1 MAKAKGKKKAEP
13 PADPTRHLA
22 DEIGRVARALEKQN
36 RLRSRLMLGIMFGIG
51 TAIGASIIATFIVIM
66 FSKALS
72 SVGLKPIVDPD
83 ILRAEIERQLETQ
96 TPQQ

>member
-1 MAKAKGKKKAEP
+1 MPGRRKKTPEP

-22 DEIGRVARALEKQN
+22 VEVSRVAKALEKQN
-36 RLRSRLMLGIMFGIG
+36 KFRNRLMLGIVFGIG
-51 TAIGASIIATFIVIM
+51 TAIGASIIASLIVIM

-72 SVGLKPIVDPD
+72 TVGIRPIVDPD
-83 ILRAEIERQLETQ
+83 ILRAEVQRQLETQ